1 MIFEKRGTKLIG
13 KNAETLRK
21 LYDITQTPPE
31 ITSLIGHKF
40 TFIVKVL
47 SKSINALEPSFEV
60 VLMKE
65 KFGKQPVPATSQL
78 YQSSTLASNSTM
90 FAEHENLPL
99 LLPITSKN
107 IQGQGTGETQTM
119 DLDPPS
125 IFGNNKSQKR
135 EYEESASNNQDTQE
149 EDTDDASIYPKIMKL
164 RPKEQ
169 DDD

>member
-1 MIFEKRGTKLIG
+1 MVTDGTYTLEFMIFEKRGTKLIG

-21 LYDITQTPPE
+21 LYDITQTPPK

-78 YQSSTLASNSTM
+78 YQSSTLASNSAM
-90 FAEHENLPL
+90 FAEHEDLPL

-107 IQGQGTGETQTM
+107 IQGQVKFENITHSTSNQT
-119 DLDPPS
+119 
-125 IFGNNKSQKR
+125 I
-135 EYEESASNNQDTQE
+135 
-149 EDTDDASIYPKIMKL
+149 
-164 RPKEQ
+164 
-169 DDD
+169 

>member
-1 MIFEKRGTKLIG
+1 MVTDGTYTLEFMIFEKRGTELIG

-90 FAEHENLPL
+90 FAEHEDLPL
-99 LLPITSKN
+99 LLPITSKKYSRPGK
-107 IQGQGTGETQTM
+107 IR
-119 DLDPPS
+119 
-125 IFGNNKSQKR
+125 KHYSQ
-135 EYEESASNNQDTQE
+135 YF
-149 EDTDDASIYPKIMKL
+149 
-164 RPKEQ
+164 
-169 DDD
+169 